1 MSESPTTGAAARAAD
16 RPLSPHLLAW
26 RWHITMAT
34 SILHRL
40 TGAGLYVGALILV
53 GWVVSLAAGREAYAA
68 YSGALGST
76 PGLIVLAL
84 LTLCLF
90 YHLANGIRHLVWD
103 FGRGFAPKTAD
114 ATAWLVLAIAV
125 VATGA
130 LWAWLLTRGSGA

>member
-1 MSESPTTGAAARAAD
+1 MSESPSENAAARAAD

-40 TGAGLYVGALILV
+40 TGMALYVGALILV
-53 GWVVSLAAGREAYAA
+53 GWALALAAGPGPYAT
-68 YSGALGST
+68 YSEALGS
-76 PGLIVLAL
+76 PLGLIVLAG
-84 LTLCLF
+84 LTLSLF

-125 VATGA
+125 IATGA
-130 LWAWLLTRGSGA
+130 LWAYVLKAAGA